1 MRHTSSRSARAL
13 LLAGLS
19 SPARC
24 DDGPPEKAADRHWLW
39 STAYAVPAE
48 TTSEQSGYFSIVE
61 GKDRHIY
68 VGTAKYGA
76 NAYLVDFDPAD
87 EDDEGRRGRSEGD
100 RHDRDGLRRAV
111 QDPHPQQ
118 RRRQRSDLLRHQA
131 GLSQGGGEARPTI
144 PAAIRWSTTR
154 PPAGRGSIRSPS
166 PTRGSS
172 ASRPTSRA
180 ASPTSRPAP
189 TSGRSRARTS

>member
-1 MRHTSSRSARAL
+1 MRILTIVAAFFVACPGVSSAARS
-13 LLAGLS
+13 
-19 SPARC
+19 

-61 GKDRHIY
+61 GKNKHLYI
-68 VGTAKYGA
+68 GTAKYGV
-76 NAYLVDFDPAD
+76 NAYLVEFDPATKKMKVVVD
-87 EDDEGRRGRSEGD
+87 AQKEIGTTATGFAAQSKIHTRNNVGASGKIYFGTKQGYPKEGEKRDRLSRRLS
-100 RHDRDGLRRAV
+100 DGLRPGDRA
-111 QDPHPQQ
+111 
-118 RRRQRSDLLRHQA
+118 R
-131 GLSQGGGEARPTI
+131 
-144 PAAIRWSTTR
+144 
-154 PPAGRGSIRSPS
+154 RGSTRSRS
-166 PTRGSS
+166 RITASS